1 MLLPMTRIETNIENT
16 LNRELQTRLGNVS
29 ESNQK
34 YGGVIISYSGT
45 LDTTSG
51 DSILQ
56 LAEKSILYNGG
67 SMSEM
72 KKVCKILIEC
82 FQNVSEHG
90 WIDELGETFLGLTIE
105 HNPFGY
111 QIHCRNIVDLEM
123 ASTLK
128 LKLNEVNGLNLS
140 QLRKMYVDTL
150 CEGESHNS
158 QQVGLG
164 LLSMAQRSVGPME
177 YELIKQDN
185 NDLLLFYLTVTVKR

>member
-1 MLLPMTRIETNIENT
+1 MLLPMTRIETNTENT

-56 LAEKSILYNGG
+56 LAEKSILYTGG

-82 FQNVSEHG
+82 FQNVNKHG
-90 WIDELGETFLGLTIE
+90 WIDELGETFLSLTIE

-128 LKLNEVNGLNLS
+128 LKLN
-140 QLRKMYVDTL
+140 
-150 CEGESHNS
+150 
-158 QQVGLG
+158 
-164 LLSMAQRSVGPME
+164 
-177 YELIKQDN
+177 
-185 NDLLLFYLTVTVKR
+185 

>member
-1 MLLPMTRIETNIENT
+1 MLLPMTRIETNTENT

-29 ESNQK
+29 ESNQQ

-56 LAEKSILYNGG
+56 LAEKSILYTGG

-82 FQNVSEHG
+82 FQNVSKHG
-90 WIDELGETFLGLTIE
+90 WIDELGETFLSLTIE

-123 ASTLK
+123 ASSLK
-128 LKLNEVNGLNLS
+128 IKLNEVNGLNLS
-140 QLRKMYVDTL
+140 QLRKRYVDTL

-158 QQVGLG
+158 EQIGLG
-164 LLSMAQRSVGPME
+164 LLSMAQKSAGPLE

-185 NDLLLFYLTVTVKR
+185 KDLLLFYLTVTVKR

>member
-1 MLLPMTRIETNIENT
+1 MLLPMTRIETNTETT
-16 LNRELQTRLGNVS
+16 LNRELQSRLGNVS
-29 ESNQK
+29 ESDQK

-45 LDTTSG
+45 LDTPSG

-56 LAEKSILYNGG
+56 LAEKSILYTGG

-72 KKVCKILIEC
+72 KKVCKILIDC
-82 FQNVSEHG
+82 FQNVSKHG
-90 WIDELGETFLGLTIE
+90 WIDELGETFLSLTIE

-111 QIHCRNIVDLEM
+111 QIHCKNIVDLEM

-140 QLRKMYVDTL
+140 QLRKRYVDTL
-150 CEGESHNS
+150 CEGQSHNA
-158 QQVGLG
+158 QRVGLG
-164 LLSMAQRSVGPME
+164 LLSMAQRSVGPLE
-177 YELIKQDN
+177 YELIKQEN

>member
-1 MLLPMTRIETNIENT
+1 MTRIETNTENT

-29 ESNQK
+29 ESNQQ

-56 LAEKSILYNGG
+56 LAEKSILYTGG

-82 FQNVSEHG
+82 FQNVSKHG
-90 WIDELGETFLGLTIE
+90 WIDELGETFLSLTIE

-123 ASTLK
+123 ASSLK
-128 LKLNEVNGLNLS
+128 IKLNEVNGLNLS
-140 QLRKMYVDTL
+140 QLRKRYVDTL

-158 QQVGLG
+158 EQIGLG
-164 LLSMAQRSVGPME
+164 LLSMAQKSAGPLE

-185 NDLLLFYLTVTVKR
+185 KDLLLFYLTVTVKR